1 MYKAQMYMLLAI
13 LNVIGFLGVVAVNGL
28 ANALPLAGK
37 TTGQLSD
44 QYPNLFVP
52 SGLTFSI
59 WGLIYL
65 LLAIYV
71 TYGMVQAIRM
81 PAEATSFTSRIG
93 ILFIITCIA
102 NAAWIF
108 CWHYKQLPLSL
119 LCMLILLVTLAA
131 IYLRLNVGRSATGPI
146 EKFLVHLPISIY
158 LGWISIATI
167 ANITAVLVAAKW
179 NRFGISEQVWAIL
192 MIGIGTVLALLLL
205 FQRKD
210 PFYALVVDWAVLGI
224 LIKRASDSR
233 ASVQGII
240 ITSIICI
247 SILTLAVLIQIIRRQ
262 AYS

>member
-1 MYKAQMYMLLAI
+1 MHKSQLHLLLAI

-81 PAEATSFTSRIG
+81 PAEATSFISRIG
-93 ILFIITCIA
+93 VLFLITCIA

-108 CWHYKQLPLSL
+108 CWHYELLPLSL
-119 LCMLILLVTLAA
+119 LCMVILLVTLIA
-131 IYLRLNVGRSATGPI
+131 IYLRLNVGRSATGPA

-167 ANITAVLVAAKW
+167 ANVTALLVEYKW
-179 NRFGISEQVWAIL
+179 NRFGISEQVWAAL
-192 MIGIGTVLALLLL
+192 MIGIGTVLALLVL

-210 PFYALVVDWAVLGI
+210 LFYALVVDWAVLGI
-224 LIKRASDSR
+224 LIKRASVNRSS
-233 ASVQGII
+233 AQGII

-247 SILTLAVLIQIIRRQ
+247 STITIAVLIQIIRGKV
-262 AYS
+262 YS

>member
-1 MYKAQMYMLLAI
+1 MQKSQLHLLLSI

-52 SGLTFSI
+52 SSLTFSI

-81 PAEATSFTSRIG
+81 PAEATSFISRIG
-93 ILFIITCIA
+93 VLFLITCIA

-108 CWHYKQLPLSL
+108 FWHYEMLPLSL
-119 LCMLILLVTLAA
+119 LCMVILLVTLIA
-131 IYLRLNVGRSATGPI
+131 IYLQLNVGRLATGRA
-146 EKFLVHLPISIY
+146 EKFFVHLPISIY

-167 ANITAVLVAAKW
+167 ANVTALLVAYKW
-179 NRFGISEQVWAIL
+179 NRFGISEQVWAAL
-192 MIGIGTVLALLLL
+192 MIGIGTVLALLVI

-210 PFYALVVDWAVLGI
+210 LFYALVVDWAVLGI
-224 LIKRASDSR
+224 LIKRVSANR
-233 ASVQGII
+233 ASAQGVII
-240 ITSIICI
+240 MSIICI
-247 SILTLAVLIQIIRRQ
+247 SLITITALIQIIRGKV
-262 AYS
+262 YS

>member
-1 MYKAQMYMLLAI
+1 MHKSQLHLLLAI

-71 TYGMVQAIRM
+71 TYGLVQAIRM
-81 PAEATSFTSRIG
+81 PAEETSYISRIG
-93 ILFIITCIA
+93 VFFIITCIA

-108 CWHYKQLPLSL
+108 LWHYELLPLSL
-119 LCMLILLVTLAA
+119 LFMLILLVALVA
-131 IYLRLNVGRSATGPI
+131 IYLRLNVGRSATQPA
-146 EKFLVHLPISIY
+146 EKYFVHFPISIY

-167 ANITAVLVAAKW
+167 ANVTALLVAYKW
-179 NRFGISEQVWAIL
+179 NRFGISEQLWAVL
-192 MIGIGTVLALLLL
+192 MIGIGTVLALLVL

-210 PFYALVVDWAVLGI
+210 LFYALVVDWAVLGI
-224 LIKRASDSR
+224 LIKRAS
-233 ASVQGII
+233 A
-240 ITSIICI
+240 
-247 SILTLAVLIQIIRRQ
+247 
-262 AYS
+262 